1 MSKFRLLSYL
11 MTKDAPVWPGNP
23 PAAQTKAN
31 SSIAA
36 GDIANTTILTL
47 FSHSGTHFDAPK
59 HFNDQGPS
67 GFQLAVDQFIFF
79 NPFVLDLP
87 KSDDEMIY
95 LEEVEPFADQLVQAD
110 LLLLRTGWSQW
121 RDLQPE
127 RYATKNP
134 MLHPDA
140 ARYLME
146 SFPNI
151 RGVAIDAASIGA
163 PEKMEPTIATHQI
176 LTGKD
181 REDGRF
187 MLIFEDLRI
196 DADLGEASRIYAWP
210 LFIAE
215 SDGSPCTIVAEF
227 AS

>member
-1 MSKFRLLSYL
+1 MPEFRLLSYP
-11 MTKDAPVWPGNP
+11 MTADAPVWPGNP

-67 GFQLAVDQFIFF
+67 GFQLAIDQFIFF
-79 NPFVLDLP
+79 KPLVLDIP

-95 LEEVEPFADQLVQAD
+95 RAEVEAFAGLLAEAD
-110 LLLLRTGWSQW
+110 LVLLRTGWSQW
-121 RDLQPE
+121 RGLEKE
-127 RYATKNP
+127 RYATRNP
-134 MLHPDA
+134 MLHPEA

-146 SFPNI
+146 TFSNI
-151 RGVAIDAASIGA
+151 KGVAIDAASIGA
-163 PEKMEPTIATHQI
+163 PEKMEPTIETHQI

-196 DADLGEASRIYAWP
+196 DLDLGQASRIYAWP

-227 AS
+227 PS

>member
-1 MSKFRLLSYL
+1 MPNFRLLSYP

-23 PAAQTKAN
+23 PAAQTEAA
-31 SSIAA
+31 SAIAA

-59 HFNDQGPS
+59 HFNDQGPA
-67 GFQLAVDQFIFF
+67 GYQLAIEQFIFF
-79 NPFVLDLP
+79 KPLVLEIP
-87 KSDDEMIY
+87 KEDDEMIM
-95 LEEVEPFADQLVQAD
+95 LDEVEPFAESLAEAD
-110 LLLLRTGWSQW
+110 LVLLRTGWSRW
-121 RDLQPE
+121 RGLEPE

-146 SFPNI
+146 TFPNL

-163 PEKMEPTIATHQI
+163 PEKMQPTIDTHQI

-181 REDGRF
+181 REDGRYL
-187 MLIFEDLRI
+187 LIFEDLRI
-196 DADLGEASRIYAWP
+196 DSDLNQASRIYAWP
-210 LFIAE
+210 LFIVG

-227 AS
+227 AG

>member
-1 MSKFRLLSYL
+1 MPEFRLLSYP
-11 MTKDAPVWPGNP
+11 MTSNAPVWPGNP
-23 PAAQTKAN
+23 PAAQTKAA

-36 GDIANTTILTL
+36 GDVANTTVLTL

-67 GFQLAVDQFIFF
+67 GYQLAVDNFVFF
-79 NPFVLDLP
+79 NPLVLDLP

-95 LEEVEPFADQLVQAD
+95 REEVESAADRLAQAD
-110 LLLLRTGWSQW
+110 LVLLRTGWSQW
-121 RDLQPE
+121 RGVEPE

-146 SFPNI
+146 TFPNL

-163 PEKMEPTIATHQI
+163 PGKIEPTIETHQI

-181 REDGRF
+181 RKDSRY

-196 DADLGEASRIYAWP
+196 DSDLGQASRIYAWP

-227 AS
+227 DS

>member
-1 MSKFRLLSYL
+1 MPEFRPLSYL
-11 MTKDAPVWPGNP
+11 MTRNAPVWPGNP
-23 PAAQTKAN
+23 PAAQTEAA
-31 SSIAA
+31 SAIAA
-36 GDIANTTILTL
+36 GDVANTTILTL

-67 GFQLAVDQFIFF
+67 GYQLTVDQFVFF
-79 NPFVLDLP
+79 NPLVLELP
-87 KSDDEMIY
+87 KSDDEMIMRDD
-95 LEEVEPFADQLVQAD
+95 VESSADLLAQAD
-110 LLLLRTGWSQW
+110 LVLLRTGWSQW
-121 RDLQPE
+121 RDVEPE

-140 ARYLME
+140 AHYLME
-146 SFPNI
+146 TFPNL

-163 PEKMEPTIATHQI
+163 PVKKEATIATHQI
-176 LTGKD
+176 LTGKA
-181 REDGRF
+181 REDGRY

-196 DADLGEASRIYAWP
+196 DSDLGQASRIYAWP

-227 AS
+227 DT